1 MKSSKK
7 DKIIQMTKAICK
19 DSETAHNLIK
29 NGIEIGYM
37 RHKAV
42 EYEHKPKLI
51 VCYDCGGYNHIKGS
65 NKCKKEKICINC
77 SSKVH
82 SSYDCPHKGQKEG
95 VKCPNCNE
103 AHPATYAG
111 CVHFKKAISNLYKNQ
126 NKPTSNFESNT
137 NKSYSAITTS
147 SENRIIDMIK
157 KLTESTKDEIIKEIN
172 DKLKVLNE
180 KISVQNMKCR
190 EGFEVVEK
198 LLNEHEL
205 RIEDNTNIITSA
217 LNETFYAI
225 MNHFASGKTTDVKEI
240 KEKHTNYMNQLF
252 QLET

>member
-1 MKSSKK
+1 
-7 DKIIQMTKAICK
+7 
-19 DSETAHNLIK
+19 
-29 NGIEIGYM
+29 M

-77 SSKVH
+77 SSKDH

-111 CVHFKKAISNLYKNQ
+111 CVHFKKAISNLYRNQ
-126 NKPTSNFESNT
+126 NKPISNIERNT

-157 KLTESTKDEIIKEIN
+157 KSTESTKDEIIKEIN

-190 EGFEVVEK
+190 EDFEAAEK
-198 LLNEHEL
+198 LLNKHEL
-205 RIEDNTNIITSA
+205 RIEDNTNRITSA

-225 MNHFASGKTTDVKEI
+225 MNHFASGKTT
-240 KEKHTNYMNQLF
+240 MF
-252 QLET
+252 